1 MGNEVLNLRKD
12 LIDLD
17 MEELKINR
25 ELYNLQ
31 SQINAKMP
39 GNKKVRIKNN
49 YKQYVERKL
58 KALEEKKRLLFEN
71 ENNINN
77 NNKQTN
83 NDKKEMPYNVLETGE
98 AKNEEINID
107 NIGNNKLSLINKNSK
122 ESKNNCE
129 INIINKENNNNNN
142 NKIEMISNS
151 ESESKNKVKTIYT
164 KKKSNKFNEKREDI
178 KNNIK
183 EEDKKANDNNYI
195 NNNNRYEVNN
205 NNIKE
210 DLDENLNINEYKRKF
225 FEKLSSLG
233 PRSNINKSMDN
244 KNSDIVEELEVIGLS
259 QNDILKDKLSDFF
272 VGTSVATSS
281 KYNQNNSS
289 MHNHY
294 YKNKAKSEIS
304 GVKGQLISSGKSNDE
319 DGNNKGINSINYQ
332 NYDENEEFNG
342 VENEKNGTG
351 RTGEKYETEESINN
365 KETGSNTNEK
375 YKDNSN
381 ENINGKKML
390 KNNRNKS
397 YFVLQD
403 VSSIGENSK
412 IKESEN

>member
-31 SQINAKMP
+31 TQINAKLP
-39 GNKKVRIKNN
+39 DNKKVRIKNK

-58 KALEEKKRLLFEN
+58 KALEEKKRILLEN
-71 ENNINN
+71 QNNINN
-77 NNKQTN
+77 NNKQSN
-83 NDKKEMPYNVLETGE
+83 NDKKELSYNVIETGI
-98 AKNEEINID
+98 AKNEEIKID
-107 NIGNNKLSLINKNSK
+107 NTKNNKLSLISKNSK
-122 ESKNNCE
+122 ES
-129 INIINKENNNNNN
+129 NKENNNND
-142 NKIEMISNS
+142 NKKKNDMISNS
-151 ESESKNKVKTIYT
+151 ESDSKIKVKTIYT
-164 KKKSNKFNEKREDI
+164 KKKSNKYNDNEEDM
-178 KNNIK
+178 KNDIE
-183 EEDKKANDNNYI
+183 EEDKKDNDNNNT
-195 NNNNRYEVNN
+195 NNNKNNRYQG
-205 NNIKE
+205 NNIKND
-210 DLDENLNINEYKRKF
+210 DLEENLNINEYKRKF

-244 KNSDIVEELEVIGLS
+244 KNSSIVEELEVVGLS

-281 KYNQNNSS
+281 KHNQNNSS
-289 MHNHY
+289 LHNHY

-304 GVKGQLISSGKSNDE
+304 GVNGQQLISSSKSYNE
-319 DGNNKGINSINYQ
+319 DGNNKGLNSINCQ
-332 NYDENEEFNG
+332 NYDRGEYG
-342 VENEKNGTG
+342 RDNEKIGTG

-381 ENINGKKML
+381 ENENINEKKML

-403 VSSIGENSK
+403 VSSIVENSQ